1 MAVVPSP
8 ISEIPCEARITWYV
22 NDVVV
27 SEVDMGLNEMTP
39 LIWEFKEPGTYIVKL
54 RVCNCCGCC
63 TYEQEVTIGPFL
75 YIERLDCSKFVLKDN
90 YEYEGLTLEINL
102 FDTDNNKT
110 NLISQVSYTGKSDFV
125 ISLPSDGVYV
135 IEYII
140 RDLTGLII
148 RTERFVVYEFCSIL
162 KCYKELLM
170 QINCKNCDPCHD
182 YNKGDMTLL
191 MNQLNQF
198 IMNLFAFGIN
208 ISVHYGLESHFF
220 YFDDKY
226 TSFIKDTNTILQ
238 QLMRMC
244 GRCGFIKNKTTNPI
258 KCTMIKKPCI
268 TC

>member
-1 MAVVPSP
+1 MNIPFPV
-8 ISEIPCEARITWYV
+8 SEIPCEARITWYV

-39 LIWEFKEPGTYIVKL
+39 LVWEFKEPGTYNIKL

-63 TYEQEVTIGPFL
+63 TYEEEVTIGPYL
-75 YIERLDCSKFVLKDN
+75 YIERLDCRKFVLKDN
-90 YEYEGLTLEINL
+90 YEYDGLTIELNL

-110 NLISQVSYTGKSDFV
+110 SLVNNTSYTGKSDF
-125 ISLPSDGVYV
+125 IINLPSDGVFI

-140 RDLTGLII
+140 RDLSGLII

-162 KCYKELLM
+162 RCYKELLM
-170 QINCKNCDPCHD
+170 QINCKNCNPCSD
-182 YNKGDMTLL
+182 KSDMNLL

-220 YFDDKY
+220 YFADKY

-238 QLMRMC
+238 QLMKMC
-244 GRCGFIKNKTTNPI
+244 SKCGFIEHIGSTPI
-258 KCTMIKKPCI
+258 KCTVIKKPCK